1 MEKENEIL
9 AKMQAEFAAKFGADA
24 ARETRSYFSPGRVNL
39 IGEHTDYNGGHV
51 FPCAISLGTYAL
63 VADRQDNTTRI
74 YSMNMAEKGII
85 EFTMSGLSYD
95 KAKDWANYPM
105 GVVKVFEDAGHK
117 AGHGFDILIFGT
129 LPNGSGL
136 SSSASIEVLTAL
148 ILNDAFDFGLDMVE
162 MVKLSQKAENTFVG
176 VNCGIMDQFAVG
188 MGRKDCAI
196 LLDCTTLE
204 YRYSKIALEGAG
216 IVITNTNKPHSLA
229 SSAYNV
235 RRAQC
240 EHALNELKEVKP
252 ELNALGQLSNEEF
265 NQLAGAISEPLE
277 RQRARHA
284 VLENNRTLEAVE
296 ALEGNDVVK
305 FGKLMNESHYSLRD
319 DYDVTGKELDT
330 LAELAWQVEGVIG
343 SRMTGAGF
351 GGCTVSLVKN
361 EAIETFKA
369 KVGKAYTEKIGYAP
383 SFYVANIADGTHRL
397 K

>member
-1 MEKENEIL
+1 MATEIL
-9 AKMQAEFAAKFGADA
+9 AEMKKVFEEKFGKA
-24 ARETRSYFSPGRVNL
+24 ETRGFFSPGRVNL

-63 VADRQDNTTRI
+63 VGDRQDSKTRI
-74 YSMNMAEKGII
+74 YSMNQEGAGII
-85 EFTMSGLSYD
+85 EFEMSGLAYD
-95 KAKDWANYPM
+95 SSKGWANYPM

-117 AGHGFDILIFGT
+117 CSHGFDILIYGT

-136 SSSASIEVLTAL
+136 SSSASLEVLTAV
-148 ILNDAFDFGLDMVE
+148 ILNDAFSFGLDMVE

-188 MGRKDCAI
+188 MGKKDCAI
-196 LLDCTTLE
+196 LLDCSTLE
-204 YRYSKIALEGAG
+204 YRYSKIALEGAS

-240 EHALNELKEVKP
+240 EHALNELKEVRP
-252 ELNALGQLSNEEF
+252 ELATLGALTNLEYDK
-265 NQLAGAISEPLE
+265 LAGHISDHVE

-284 VLENNRTLEAVE
+284 VYENQRTLEAVQ
-296 ALEGNDVVK
+296 ALEANDVAR
-305 FGKLMNESHYSLRD
+305 FGELMDMSHVSLRD
-319 DYDVTGKELDT
+319 DYDVTGVELDT
-330 LAELAWQVEGVIG
+330 LAELAWEQEGVIG

-361 EAIETFKA
+361 EAIEAFKQ
-369 KVGKAYTEKIGYAP
+369 KVEAAYEKKIGYKP
-383 SFYVANIADGTHRL
+383 SFYVASIADGTHRL
-397 K
+397 V

>member
-1 MEKENEIL
+1 MEQEIL
-9 AKMQAEFAAKFGADA
+9 TKMQCEFAAKFGEQ
-24 ARETRSYFSPGRVNL
+24 ETRAYFSPGRVNL

-63 VADRQDNTTRI
+63 VADRQDNKTRI
-74 YSMNMAEKGII
+74 FSLNLADKGII
-85 EFTMSGLSYD
+85 EFDMSGLAYD

-117 AGHGFDILIFGT
+117 ASHGFDILVYGT

-148 ILNDAFDFGLDMVE
+148 ILNDAFGFGLDMVE

-188 MGRKDCAI
+188 MGKKDCAI
-196 LLDCTTLE
+196 LLDCNTLE
-204 YRYSKIALEGAG
+204 YRYSKIALEGAS

-252 ELNALGQLSNEEF
+252 ELGALGELSNEEF

-296 ALEGNDVVK
+296 ALEADDVVK

-330 LAELAWQVEGVIG
+330 LAELAWKVDGVIG

-361 EAIETFKA
+361 EAIEAFKES
-369 KVGKAYTEKIGYAP
+369 VGKAYTEKIGYAP
-383 SFYVANIADGTHRL
+383 SFYVANIADGTHRI

>member
-9 AKMQAEFAAKFGADA
+9 AKMEEEFAAKFGAQ
-24 ARETRSYFSPGRVNL
+24 ETRAYFSPGRVNL

-63 VADRQDNTTRI
+63 VADRADNKTRI
-74 YSMNMAEKGII
+74 YSMNLADKGVI
-85 EFTMSGLSYD
+85 EFAMLGLSYD
-95 KAKDWANYPM
+95 KEKNWANYPM

-117 AGHGFDILIFGT
+117 ASHGFDILVYGT

-148 ILNDAFDFGLDMVE
+148 ILNDAFGFGLDMVE

-188 MGRKDCAI
+188 MGKKDCAI
-196 LLDCTTLE
+196 LLDCNTLS
-204 YRYSKIALEGAG
+204 YRYSKIALEGAS
-216 IVITNTNKPHSLA
+216 IVISNTNKPHSLA

-252 ELNALGQLSNEEF
+252 ELNALGELSNEAF

-296 ALEGNDVVK
+296 ALEADDVVK

-330 LAELAWQVEGVIG
+330 LAELAWQIDGVIG

-361 EAIETFKA
+361 EAIEAFKE

-383 SFYVANIADGTHRL
+383 SFYVANIADGTHRI

>member
-9 AKMQAEFAAKFGADA
+9 AKMQTEFAAKFGNDA
-24 ARETRSYFSPGRVNL
+24 AAKTRAYFSPGRVNL

-74 YSMNMAEKGII
+74 YSMNMADKGVI
-85 EFTMSGLSYD
+85 EFAMSGLSYD
-95 KAKDWANYPM
+95 KTKDWANYPM

-188 MGRKDCAI
+188 MGKKDCAI
-196 LLDCTTLE
+196 LLDCNTLE
-204 YRYSKIALEGAG
+204 YRYSKIALDGAS

-252 ELNALGQLSNEEF
+252 ELSALGQLSNEEF

-296 ALEGNDVVK
+296 ALEANDVVK

-361 EAIETFKA
+361 EAIEAFKA
-369 KVGKAYTEKIGYAP
+369 KVGQAYTEKIGYAP

>member
-63 VADRQDNTTRI
+63 VADRQDSKTQI
-74 YSMNMAEKGII
+74 YSMNMADKGVI
-85 EFTMSGLSYD
+85 EFPMSGLSYD

-105 GVVKVFEDAGHK
+105 GVVKVFEDAGFK

-188 MGRKDCAI
+188 MGKKDCAI
-196 LLDCTTLE
+196 LLDCNTLS
-204 YRYSKIALEGAG
+204 YRYSKIALDGAS

-252 ELNALGQLSNEEF
+252 ELNALGELSNEEF

-296 ALEGNDVVK
+296 ALEANDVAK

-330 LAELAWQVEGVIG
+330 LAELAWQVDGVIG

-361 EAIETFKA
+361 EAIEAFKE
-369 KVGKAYTEKIGYAP
+369 KVGKVYTEKIGYAP
-383 SFYVANIADGTHRL
+383 SFYVANIADGTHRI